1 MLTIQENILLEYK
14 IIYGVVGEWEVRTPN
29 SLTTWER
36 DLNKDVKETTGESR
50 IQVQD
55 GGGMKEGF
63 LGSGNT
69 QHVQS

>member
-1 MLTIQENILLEYK
+1 MIQENILLEYK

-36 DLNKDVKETTGESR
+36 DLNWDVKETTGESR
-50 IQVQD
+50 IQVQ
-55 GGGMKEGF
+55 GGSGMKEGF